1 MSARANFVNRARKNY
16 PKHGIKRGESYWW
29 WKFQRSPKQYS
40 KTRPTRSQLTRSEFW
55 SRIYALQ
62 DEATS
67 GTPYIEDIED
77 RIGEIKTALEEVR
90 DETQEKHDNMPQS
103 LRDGATGELLQGRAD
118 ACEEA
123 ISALDSVYVD
133 IPETE
138 DEEKKDEAADA
149 IWNGVVDAVEGINC
163 E

>member
-1 MSARANFVNRARKNY
+1 LVSDLRPARRGHERHPLHRGY
-16 PKHGIKRGESYWW
+16 PR
-29 WKFQRSPKQYS
+29 
-40 KTRPTRSQLTRSEFW
+40 
-55 SRIYALQ
+55 
-62 DEATS
+62 
-67 GTPYIEDIED
+67 D

-149 IWNGVVDAVEGINC
+149 IWNGVVDAVEGISC